1 MANLK
6 SMLSSRGVGI
16 DPDSVI
22 NLQLLIESRRQSML
36 LESLAKVIDTK
47 MSQDNMIQKAQLLFQ
62 YQTDRDITEDDKKT
76 ATKLDLLLEE
86 SKQHTA
92 LLTKISNNTP
102 SYEDYLEQKRNQQEQ
117 LDLQKKQIREK
128 EKVRENKD
136 FKIELNGLTFSI
148 AAAIGAAVGVFKAQ
162 IKAMSFLQ
170 NIFVKSMSFLQNAF
184 TSIIPKSIKTVVEK
198 SITLFTSGFTKSV
211 ASFTSGLSMMYDL
224 AKVSILDKFKNVIS
238 FSSKVVDTVSDLF
251 KAVTKPI
258 SDAIKYV
265 KKVFSLTSVFEPLA
279 KIFSGVGMF
288 GKVISSVSKIVSK
301 IFLPLNIIL
310 TVWETVKGAI
320 EGFEE
325 EGVVGAIKGAVK
337 GFYGWIFSLADLVK
351 KMFSWVSG
359 LLGFEGIEKALD
371 SFSFEDLFKKVLDA
385 IFFIPLQIQKF
396 IMSPIESLTSM
407 FNALKNI
414 EIPEIS
420 VKIPFIDKKFSIGP
434 FKPFSSSSD
443 STTINKNNTSSD
455 TSTSSNVNS
464 KAVSQ
469 VNSSASQLT
478 QNTTTIAPASSAS
491 QIMGNSYVSPVN
503 TNMSSEAITS
513 NSSNLVT
520 ISTPRQM
527 TSNVVYNSSAE
538 VAPSS
543 QKTQSNTSIVSA
555 PTNVVSQTS
564 NINVSKHTR
573 NQDSTYSQYL
583 RGSFMAV

>member
-62 YQTDRDITEDDKKT
+62 YQTDKDITEDDKKT

-117 LDLQKKQIREK
+117 LDLQKKQNREK

-136 FKIELNGLTFSI
+136 VKVELNGLTFSI
-148 AAAIGAAVGVFKAQ
+148 AAVIGAAIGVFKAQ
-162 IKAMSFLQ
+162 LKAMSFLQ
-170 NIFVKSMSFLQNAF
+170 NAF
-184 TSIIPKSIKTVVEK
+184 ISIIPKSIKTT
-198 SITLFTSGFTKSV
+198 IAKSV
-211 ASFTSGLSMMYDL
+211 ASFASGLSMMYDL
-224 AKVSILDKFKNVIS
+224 VKISILDKFKNVIS
-238 FSSKVVDTVSDLF
+238 FSSRVVDTVGDLF
-251 KAVTKPI
+251 KTVTKPI

-351 KMFSWVSG
+351 NMFSWVSG

-443 STTINKNNTSSD
+443 STTVNKNNASSN

-491 QIMGNSYVSPVN
+491 QIVGNSYVSPVN
-503 TNMSSEAITS
+503 SNMSSEAVTS